1 MTLQNSILE
10 SLDAY
15 DARLWPFIPE
25 LLKDLCGLGS
35 DPMLI
40 ERMLSEHKDIT
51 DRASLLDLG
60 CGKGAVSHRLVLN
73 SNRHALGVDGM
84 PAFIEEARERAQRMG
99 IEARC
104 RFEVADIRTWS
115 SMPI

>member
-40 ERMLSEHKDIT
+40 ERMLSEHKKT
-51 DRASLLDLG
+51 SQTVQAFWTWLRQG
-60 CGKGAVSHRLVLN
+60 RRVSSTGLN

-84 PAFIEEARERAQRMG
+84 PAFIEEAERAQPG
-99 IEARC
+99 HEARC

-115 SMPI
+115 SMPIWH